1 MLLSLDF
8 NDSRTDSGRRTADST
23 AERWAAPL
31 RTDVLVIG
39 GGLAGTALAYH
50 LAGASIETTLIER
63 FDLNTQASGSN
74 SGSIHAQIPN
84 EPFSVNGDGWT
95 RSFAPTVRLMLASIA
110 LWKRVGEDLGVDLEV
125 DTPGGLVAARSQA
138 ELDGLRRKLVFEA
151 EQGLEGHLL
160 DRAELRAIAP
170 YVSETMVGGAFY
182 PVEGKANP
190 LVAAPAFARAAMAR
204 GALILTH
211 TPLASL
217 DALPHGG
224 FRAETSRGAILASR
238 VVDCAGAEAGTI
250 AAMIGLDLPIEAY
263 PIQTSVTEPTAPLIK
278 HLLYGAREKLTLK
291 QNRLGNLL
299 IGGGWSARRD
309 ASGRPVAD
317 IRSLVQNMRLAVDMV
332 PDLTSVDVVRT
343 WAAVVNG
350 TADWKPLLGEAPRV
364 PGFFLCFFPWMGFT
378 AGPVVA
384 RAIGDLVL
392 GRAPE
397 VDLGPFLIS
406 GR

>member
-1 MLLSLDF
+1 MVLSPEVD
-8 NDSRTDSGRRTADST
+8 NSRTEFGRRTAGRA

-39 GGLAGTALAYH
+39 GGLAGTALAHH
-50 LAGASIETTLIER
+50 LAGAGVETTLIER

-95 RSFAPTVRLMLASIA
+95 RTFAPTVRLMLASIA
-110 LWKRVGEDLGVDLEV
+110 LWKRAGEELGVDLEV
-125 DTPGGLVAARSQA
+125 DTPGGLVAARTQA

-160 DRAELRAIAP
+160 DRAELRAVAP
-170 YVSETMVGGAFY
+170 YVSDAMVGGAFY

-190 LVAAPAFARAAMAR
+190 LAAAPAFARAAAAR
-204 GALILTH
+204 GARILTH
-211 TPLASL
+211 TPLQTLA
-217 DALPHGG
+217 ALPQGG
-224 FRAETSRGAILASR
+224 FGVETSRGTILAAR
-238 VVDCAGAEAGTI
+238 VVDCAGADAGTI
-250 AAMIGLDLPIEAY
+250 AAMVGLDLPIEAH
-263 PIQTSVTEPTAPLIK
+263 PIQTSVTEPTAPLVK

-291 QNRLGNLL
+291 QNRLGNVL
-299 IGGGWSARRD
+299 IGGGWDARRD
-309 ASGRPVAD
+309 ARGRPVAD
-317 IRSLVQNMRLAVDMV
+317 MHSLVQNMRLAVDMV
-332 PDLTSVDVVRT
+332 PGLSSVDVVRT

-364 PGFFLCFFPWMGFT
+364 PGFYLCFFPWMGFT

-384 RAIGDLVL
+384 QAIGDLIL
-392 GRAPE
+392 GRTPE

-406 GR
+406 TR

>member
-1 MLLSLDF
+1 
-8 NDSRTDSGRRTADST
+8 
-23 AERWAAPL
+23 
-31 RTDVLVIG
+31 
-39 GGLAGTALAYH
+39 
-50 LAGASIETTLIER
+50 
-63 FDLNTQASGSN
+63 
-74 SGSIHAQIPN
+74 
-84 EPFSVNGDGWT
+84 
-95 RSFAPTVRLMLASIA
+95 
-110 LWKRVGEDLGVDLEV
+110 
-125 DTPGGLVAARSQA
+125 
-138 ELDGLRRKLVFEA
+138 
-151 EQGLEGHLL
+151 
-160 DRAELRAIAP
+160 
-170 YVSETMVGGAFY
+170 
-182 PVEGKANP
+182 
-190 LVAAPAFARAAMAR
+190 
-204 GALILTH
+204 
-211 TPLASL
+211 
-217 DALPHGG
+217 
-224 FRAETSRGAILASR
+224 
-238 VVDCAGAEAGTI
+238 VDCAGAEAGTI
-250 AAMIGLDLPIEAY
+250 GAMIGLDLPIEAY

-317 IRSLVQNMRLAVDMV
+317 MRSLVQNMRLAVDMV